1 MFILLI
7 KKSHNKK
14 LDTREN
20 SKHKQKS
27 FITSNYRKLWIQIF
41 CFLYQIIIGLFS
53 SRWSVSNFRT
63 SKFSSKSFLLTGR
76 SYIIILFREKRNL
89 SLRSREYSRSCSQI
103 RLPGGRQEH
112 RPGGGGRY
120 SRQGYQEHPEYLNP
134 STLDN
139 RQFRQQEE
147 RLVKTK
153 VPFFFDLM
161 SPPFFPFTFGS

>member
-1 MFILLI
+1 MFFT
-7 KKSHNKK
+7 N
-14 LDTREN
+14 
-20 SKHKQKS
+20 Q
-27 FITSNYRKLWIQIF
+27 
-41 CFLYQIIIGLFS
+41 
-53 SRWSVSNFRT
+53 
-63 SKFSSKSFLLTGR
+63 
-76 SYIIILFREKRNL
+76 SYIIIIFREKRNH
-89 SLRSREYSRSCSQI
+89 SLRSREYPRSCSQI